1 MADLIEVL
9 GLIHQHIQQTA
20 PGDSMPPCLTPAR
33 TVKGYDKAEH
43 ICYILKTNYKIWQQS
58 CLGDVC
64 LRVTVKVQNDQHDQ
78 ML

>member
-1 MADLIEVL
+1 
-9 GLIHQHIQQTA
+9 
-20 PGDSMPPCLTPAR
+20 MPPCLTPAR
-33 TVKGYDKAEH
+33 TVKGYDDKAVAQQIYMLH
-43 ICYILKTNYKIWQQS
+43 FKTNYKIWRQS